1 MIALLDNTV
10 ISNFSFV
17 RRPDLV
23 QVALGH
29 VAATVAEAFA
39 EYVTGVQLGRVP
51 ACDWTWL
58 PILELTSDEY
68 ARYASLGANL
78 GAGEAACIACAASR
92 SLRLFTDDRDAR
104 RVALQLLIPVSGT
117 LGLLLRLIDLGIL
130 TLNQADALLTEMIE
144 CGYRSP
150 VISLT
155 ELQ

>member
-17 RRPDLV
+17 QRPDLV
-23 QVALGH
+23 QVALGD
-29 VAATVAEAFA
+29 VAATVQEAFA
-39 EYVTGVQLGRVP
+39 EYITGVQLGRVP

-68 ARYASLGANL
+68 AQYAGLATNL
-78 GAGEAACIACAASR
+78 GAGEAACIACAVSR

-104 RVALQLLIPVSGT
+104 RVALQLVIPISGT
-117 LGLLLRLIDLGIL
+117 LGLLLRLMDLGIL
-130 TLNQADALLTEMIE
+130 TLNQADALLTEMIK